1 MRQLRPRISGRN
13 WDTETASC
21 RGATESGPMFPVW
34 KALEFS
40 WIHRL
45 FPQSGHGNYE
55 FPVFPWNLSLEV
67 FCPSSWHLPRTEQM
81 PQPRQRSFP
90 VRSQASVL
98 TVVVRGS
105 HMPQCDGD
113 CECRFSTILRWFC
126 WKFFA
131 SETRSYESYPLMLSR
146 TPSTSFSQIGHFSH
160 DFCISGF
167 CCLWG

>member
-13 WDTETASC
+13 WDTQTASC
-21 RGATESGPMFPVW
+21 RVATNRVRCFQFGKPWNFHESIGSFHKVDMD
-34 KALEFS
+34 
-40 WIHRL
+40 I
-45 FPQSGHGNYE
+45 
-55 FPVFPWNLSLEV
+55 PVFPWNLSREV
-67 FCPSSWHLPRTEQM
+67 FRPSSWHLPRTEQM

-90 VRSQASVL
+90 ARSQASVL